1 MKKIYLILFCG
12 LMFATNLNAQTWSIG
27 ATTNPNGV
35 NGVIATLDAG
45 TLTISG
51 TGEMVNW
58 NSAGVVPWF
67 SVRSSIQM
75 VVINEGITNIG
86 AQAFAGTSITSA
98 IVPNS
103 VTTLGNRVFE
113 DCPNLTSI
121 VFGSNVS
128 QIGSQIFV
136 GSTNLT
142 SVTVLRETPPNLA
155 VNPFVGVNFQTVC
168 LHIPDGS
175 MLAFRQASGWGSFL
189 CILPISCGTN
199 VIAIDSLS
207 ALITA
212 YSALITTLRA
222 DTLRLY
228 NQVLALQNDT
238 VFLRQLLA
246 LCEDDNDLIGYID
259 DLNNTIDA
267 LRADT
272 LRLHQLLTVCN
283 ADLVETRHALSLRID
298 TINLQRDTINI
309 QRTTINSQQT
319 TINYQRDTIN
329 DLRLFVVELVEINDD
344 LLDTIAWLR
353 QLLAECENNSTNVV
367 LGGQTPPLQVYPN
380 PVTNVLHI
388 THEWQSGDV
397 VELFDMNGRR
407 VFSQSV
413 IEVLEMTGGFE
424 SLSHRTA
431 TFTIDMSPFPS
442 GNYILRIGNRV
453 AKIVKR

>member
-27 ATTNPNGV
+27 APTNPNGV

-67 SVRSSIQM
+67 SDRNSILS
-75 VVINEGITNIG
+75 VVINEGIVNIG
-86 AQAFAGTSITSA
+86 AHAFANTSITSA
-98 IVPNS
+98 TVPNS

-121 VFGSNVS
+121 VFGSGVS

-142 SVTVLRETPPNLA
+142 SVTVLRATPPSLG
-155 VNPFVGVNFQTVC
+155 VNPFVGVDFQSVC

-199 VIAIDSLS
+199 VIEIDSLS

-212 YSALITTLRA
+212 LRA
-222 DTLRLY
+222 DTSRLY
-228 NQVLALQNDT
+228 NQVLALQSDT
-238 VFLRQLLA
+238 VFLRHLLA

-259 DLNNTIDA
+259 VLYNNINV

-272 LRLHQLLTVCN
+272 LRLYELLTACN

-298 TINLQRDTINI
+298 TIN
-309 QRTTINSQQT
+309 
-319 TINYQRDTIN
+319 YQRDTIN
-329 DLRLFVVELVEINDD
+329 TQRTTINLQRDTITDLRLFVVELVEINDD

-353 QLLAECENNSTNVV
+353 EMLVNCENNSTNIVGEHV
-367 LGGQTPPLQVYPN
+367 GSPLQIYPN

-407 VFSQSV
+407 VFSQPV
-413 IEVLEMTGGFE
+413 ETGRAP
-424 SLSHRTA
+424 SLHNG
-431 TFTIDMSPFPS
+431 TFVIDMSPFPN
-442 GNYILRIGNRV
+442 GNYILRIGHRV